1 VAGGCQPSAPS
12 RREIKVLVER
22 IKHLIRTYKLK
33 ETIVYLSADVTKLLA
48 IFRCTYAYIY
58 IYIYFKL
65 RSKGSL
71 LRILMQAVF
80 GKIS

>member
-1 VAGGCQPSAPS
+1 
-12 RREIKVLVER
+12 VER

-58 IYIYFKL
+58 IYIYIYIYFKL